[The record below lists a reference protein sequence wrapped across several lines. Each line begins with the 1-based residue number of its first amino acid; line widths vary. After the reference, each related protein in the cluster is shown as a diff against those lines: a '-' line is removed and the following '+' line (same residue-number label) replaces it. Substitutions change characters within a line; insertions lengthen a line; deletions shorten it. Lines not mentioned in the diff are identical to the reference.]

1 MTRILVM
8 VTASLAS
15 VKARLS
21 SFVDDGEGTHERV
34 VITRNGSPAAVLLA
48 PEDLES
54 LEETIAILSD
64 PDAMLELMEARTA
77 IAKGDLT
84 PLEEVTLRDAD
95 ASPRPGRIPG
105 ASRATRAPR
114 A

>member
-1 MTRILVM
+1 MTRIVVM

-21 SFVDDGEGTHERV
+21 SFVDDVEVTHERV
-34 VITRNGSPAAVLLA
+34 VITRNGSPAAVLVA

-54 LEETIAILSD
+54 LEETIAVLSD
-64 PDAMLELMEARTA
+64 PDAMVELMEARAA

-84 PLEEVTLRDAD
+84 PIEEVVLRDGTTSLKGRHVPGAPR
-95 ASPRPGRIPG
+95 SPR
-105 ASRATRAPR
+105 SPR

>member
-1 MTRILVM
+1 MVM

-21 SFVDDGEGTHERV
+21 SFVDDVEVTHERV
-34 VITRNGSPAAVLLA
+34 VITRNGSPAAVLVA

-54 LEETIAILSD
+54 LEETIAVLSD
-64 PDAMLELMEARTA
+64 PDAMVELTEARAA

-84 PLEEVTLRDAD
+84 PIEEVVLRIGTTSPKGRHVPGAPR
-95 ASPRPGRIPG
+95 SPR
-105 ASRATRAPR
+105 SPR

>member
-1 MTRILVM
+1 MI
-8 VTASLAS
+8 TASLTS
-15 VKARLS
+15 VKAQLS
-21 SFVDDGEGTHERV
+21 SFVDDVEGTHERV

-64 PDAMLELMEARTA
+64 PDAMLELMEARTV
-77 IAKGDLT
+77 IEKGDLT
-84 PLEEVTLRDAD
+84 PLDGVMLRVAD
-95 ASPRPGRIPG
+95 ASPRPDRIPG
-105 ASRATRAPR
+105 ASRGTRAPR